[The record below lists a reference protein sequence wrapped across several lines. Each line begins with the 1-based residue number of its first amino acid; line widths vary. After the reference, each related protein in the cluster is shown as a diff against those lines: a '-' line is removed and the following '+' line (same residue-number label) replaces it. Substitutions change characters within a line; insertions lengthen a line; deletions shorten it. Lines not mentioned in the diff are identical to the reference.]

1 MSNEVILAVDGAQE
15 EFYKDNEKALKE
27 LIGNIDI
34 DSGQNLR
41 NFSTLLDKLVKT
53 STSSAPVAFEKQ
65 GSVLVAPSH
74 LYKNVYYVAEHYD
87 ELYRRDLDAIMYAL
101 ACRMGASSYESS
113 FEMQVE
119 RGIDKSF
126 LNKIAGK
133 GVSAAGLANLKSNIK
148 FEKSQQDKMGRKE
161 DFIEQGKG
169 LLHLSKDELQAFIDK
184 ENIDIKALPPK
195 FADKV
200 KLYLEG
206 KDIAAERFENTEEVS
221 ISSKNL
227 TEFSLD
233 LHLNVIAASGNIV
246 VDDFMS
252 FKKIQNFEF
261 ASKISYTI
269 VFATKNA

>member
-15 EFYKDNEKALKE
+15 RFFKNNPSALKE
-27 LIGNIDI
+27 LIADI
-34 DSGQNLR
+34 GDDLQNLR
-41 NFSTLLDKLVKT
+41 NFSTLLDKRVKT
-53 STSSAPVAFEKQ
+53 STSSAPVPFEKQ

-87 ELYRRDLDAIMYAL
+87 ELYRRDLDTIMYAL

-113 FEMQVE
+113 FEMQVAKK
-119 RGIDKSF
+119 INKSF
-126 LNKIAGK
+126 LNKIVGK
-133 GVSAAGLANLKSNIK
+133 FVSAKGQANLKSNIK
-148 FEKSQQDKMGRKE
+148 FEKLQDAEMGRKVE
-161 DFIEQGKG
+161 FIEQGKE
-169 LLHLSKDELQAFIDK
+169 LVHSSKGELQAFIDE

-221 ISSKNL
+221 ISSQNL
-227 TEFSLD
+227 TAFSLN

-246 VDDFMS
+246 ADDFMS
-252 FKKIQNFEF
+252 FREIDNFKF

-269 VFATKNA
+269 DFATKNA

>member
-27 LIGNIDI
+27 LIGNID
-34 DSGQNLR
+34 SGQNLR

-53 STSSAPVAFEKQ
+53 STSSAPVPFEKQ

-87 ELYRRDLDAIMYAL
+87 ELYRRDLDTIMYAL
-101 ACRMGASSYESS
+101 ASRMGASSYESS

-169 LLHLSKDELQAFIDK
+169 LLHFTKGDLQAYIDDEK
-184 ENIDIKALPPK
+184 IDIKALPPK

-269 VFATKNA
+269 VFATKNV